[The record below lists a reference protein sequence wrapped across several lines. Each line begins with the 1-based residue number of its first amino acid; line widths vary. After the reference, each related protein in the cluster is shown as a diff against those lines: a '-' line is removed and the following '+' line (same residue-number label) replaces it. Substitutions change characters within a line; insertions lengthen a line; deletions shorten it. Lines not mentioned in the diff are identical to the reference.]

1 MTLFIVYGI
10 SITFLFFWTIMNLNN
25 IDTKRIGEAYRKNM
39 AYHKYSFLALLGSVS
54 MLMLILSP
62 FLACGLLLIE
72 IICI

>member
-1 MTLFIVYGI
+1 MTLFMVYGI
-10 SITFLFFWTIMNLNN
+10 SITFLFFWIIMNLNN

-39 AYHKYSFLALLGSVS
+39 ACHKYPFLALLGSVS